1 MGSGVKN
8 EILGH
13 LATSICLFRFPSAY
27 YRSKKPSFIKIGF
40 MYLKRSV
47 FDSRFQCKK
56 PKLNWITSVEK

>member
-27 YRSKKPSFIKIGF
+27 GQKKFWHENRVHVSQK
-40 MYLKRSV
+40 KR
-47 FDSRFQCKK
+47 
-56 PKLNWITSVEK
+56 L